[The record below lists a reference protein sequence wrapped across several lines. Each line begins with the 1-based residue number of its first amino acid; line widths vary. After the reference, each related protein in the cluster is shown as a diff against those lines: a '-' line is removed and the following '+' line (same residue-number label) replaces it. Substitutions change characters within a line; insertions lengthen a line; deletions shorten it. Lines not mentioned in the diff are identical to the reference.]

1 MNRRIILALVFL
13 VGTVTGGAVVPH
25 VLPQPAVAQD
35 APAEVTLV
43 QPGDDDAVW
52 VAGGQGAV
60 AGVFTIY
67 QNGTVT
73 ARDVA
78 EDYRAVLDHKTP
90 QKAFE
95 ALLGLVGEG

>member
-1 MNRRIILALVFL
+1 MNRRTLMATIAAA
-13 VGTVTGGAVVPH
+13 TVPLH
-25 VLPQPAVAQD
+25 AVAQD

-43 QPGDDDAVW
+43 DGDDDAVW
-52 VAGGQGAV
+52 VAGGTGTV

-78 EDYRAVLDHKTP
+78 EDYRAVLDRKTP
-90 QKAFE
+90 QSAFE
-95 ALLGLVGEG
+95 ALLGLVRE